1 MALYHAGMLK
11 RSYRANYSPCY
22 GPCVPRLKQKTRMN
36 LPILTE
42 IASCTLCSGKLPY
55 APRPVLV
62 ANSKA
67 RLLIVGQAP
76 GRRVQESGIPWSDAS
91 GKQLRTW
98 LDLPPDV
105 FYDPE
110 KVAILPMGFCYP
122 GTGRQGDLPPRPEC
136 APMWHARLLAL
147 MPQIRLTLL
156 IGAYSQAFY
165 LTDTAGRNLTETVAN
180 WRAYLPTY
188 FPLPHP
194 SPRNRLWLRRN
205 PWFDTEV
212 VPVLRKAVQE
222 VLQ

>member
-1 MALYHAGMLK
+1 
-11 RSYRANYSPCY
+11 
-22 GPCVPRLKQKTRMN
+22 MN
-36 LPILTE
+36 LPILAE
-42 IASCTLCSGKLPY
+42 ITSCTLCSGKLPY
-55 APRPVLV
+55 APRPVL
-62 ANSKA
+62 AAHGSA

-98 LDLPPDV
+98 LDLAPEV

-122 GTGRQGDLPPRPEC
+122 GSGRQGDLPPRPEC
-136 APMWHARLLAL
+136 APTWHARLLAL

-165 LTDTAGRNLTETVAN
+165 LVDRAGRNLTETVAN
-180 WRAYLPTY
+180 WRDYLPDY

-205 PWFDTEV
+205 PWFESEV
-212 VPVLRKAVQE
+212 VPVLRKTVHEA
-222 VLQ
+222 LK